1 MRLFCKDLLRNKS
14 IVELRYTKATQLT
27 SHVARS
33 LKCSCM
39 QTASQALAPLRLAG
53 HEGLAATLAAAVNI
67 LAKGMMETI
76 NANCYISW
84 VFPSGEHRH

>member
-1 MRLFCKDLLRNKS
+1 
-14 IVELRYTKATQLT
+14 
-27 SHVARS
+27 
-33 LKCSCM
+33 M